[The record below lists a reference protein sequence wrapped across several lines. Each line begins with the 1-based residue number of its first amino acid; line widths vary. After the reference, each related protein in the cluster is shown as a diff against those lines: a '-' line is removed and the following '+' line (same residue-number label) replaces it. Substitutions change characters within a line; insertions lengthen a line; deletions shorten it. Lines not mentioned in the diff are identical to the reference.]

1 MRMLI
6 LSLMIILLLPLCVN
20 AGDDHAHEH
29 TDHAHEHDDHGH
41 EHDDEGFID
50 HGSHVHGYVE
60 ANISNFEETIKLEFI
75 FPAKDIFGFEHEPRN
90 EEQRDVVSKQ
100 LEIARNADRIFSF
113 DPVCK
118 LIDTRVESKLE
129 GNHDHEDDHHSHDDH
144 RHEDE
149 HHDHADHE
157 VEVHSD
163 VFVNYVMQCG
173 ADKEIEITFNLFE
186 TFPTVEELKVR
197 YVSEKGQDTT
207 KLTPDQNSYAI
218 H

>member
-1 MRMLI
+1 MRILI
-6 LSLMIILLLPLCVN
+6 LSFIIILLVPLGVN
-20 AGDDHAHEH
+20 AGDDHS
-29 TDHAHEHDDHGH
+29 H
-41 EHDDEGFID
+41 EHDDEDFIE

-90 EEQRDVVSKQ
+90 EEQRAVVSKQ
-100 LEIARNADRIFSF
+100 LEIARNAERIFSF
-113 DPVCK
+113 DPECK

-129 GNHDHEDDHHSHDDH
+129 AHHDHEHEDDHHSHDDH
-144 RHEDE
+144 GHEDE

-157 VEVHSD
+157 EEVHSD

-173 ADKEIEITFNLFE
+173 ADKDMKITFNLFE

-197 YVSEKGQDTT
+197 YVSEKGQDTA
-207 KLTPDQNSYAI
+207 KLTPDQNLFAI